1 MAHAGGR
8 PKKPTELKVLQG
20 TYRKDRDAGENQSSD
35 LVLSK
40 TSVIVPEDE
49 KIKTPRTI
57 KTREGKKFYKQVIEN
72 LKVMH
77 VLSRVDLAQIETLA
91 RYLERIKETDAIIQ
105 EIPLEDIDRL
115 TKYSNIYDRLTTR
128 FDNLASKYYISPQSR
143 VQLKLSELNL
153 IRTSQE
159 VEKNQSAI
167 SNLLSNRRE
176 VD

>member
-1 MAHAGGR
+1 MPAGR
-8 PKKPTELKVLQG
+8 PRLPTEYKKLKG
-20 TYRKDRDAGENQSSD
+20 TLNVTDEKRMGKPASD
-35 LVLSK
+35 ELSK

-57 KTREGKKFYKQVIEN
+57 KTRDGKKFYKQVIEN

-167 SNLLSNRRE
+167 SNLLSSRKE
-176 VD
+176 AD

>member
-8 PKKPTELKVLQG
+8 PKKPTELKILQG
-20 TYRKDRDAGENQSSD
+20 TYRSDRDSGEKQSAD
-35 LVLSK
+35 VVLAK

-49 KIKTPRTI
+49 KIKIPKTI
-57 KTREGKKFYKQVIEN
+57 KTKDGRKFYKQVVDN

-77 VLSRVDLAQIETLA
+77 VLSRVDLSQIETLA
-91 RYLERIKETDAIIQ
+91 RYLERIHETDAMIQ
-105 EIPLEDIDRL
+105 TIPIEDVEKL
-115 TKYSNIYDRLTTR
+115 SKYSSIYNNLTTR
-128 FDNLASKYYISPQSR
+128 FDNLAAKYYISPASR

-176 VD
+176 AD